1 MTHQAPDRLFL
12 DFQSAVAG
20 RYSLERELGRGGMG
34 VVYLAREVR
43 LDRPVAIKLLPPS
56 KASDPHLRERFQRE
70 ARTAAKLSHP
80 NIIPIHAVEEIGEF
94 VFFAMAYVEGE
105 TLTERVRR
113 RGPLAPSDASRV
125 LRDVA
130 WALAYAHG
138 QGVIHRDV
146 KPDNILLESGGRV
159 LVADFGIA
167 SVVAGAG
174 ALATGEV
181 VGTPEFMSPER
192 ALGEAVDARSDL
204 YSLGIVAYFA
214 CSGTLPFEGEK
225 ATDVLAKQVTQP
237 APALGTLAPLVPR
250 RLAQAID
257 RCLAKDPAERP
268 AGPGALADQL
278 SHALEQRRD
287 LPVALRAF
295 VKHDA
300 RLDGG
305 GVLLYPFA
313 MLFATPIA
321 AYITGSP
328 AVRFFTLVSGYT
340 LVPLGVLVNRARR
353 LLNAGFAHGDIGV
366 AFKAEIERSRE
377 ERAYGLGHGG
387 GPSLFE
393 KVLRWISAT
402 GLGTAALALS
412 GLVLWAP
419 PWAQTDLLITFG
431 WSLFGGLSSGVG
443 ALIML
448 QRRRD
453 VDAEFWGRLWTGRLG
468 RWMFSVAR
476 LFTGNKK
483 APASLT
489 HRPTELALGMAA
501 EQLYDSLPK
510 VTRQDVRDL
519 PDVVHRLEQDA
530 QKMRGRLEELQEALA
545 DVLHTAV
552 SLEPARA
559 TRHDLTVADLRA
571 ERDLVQQRLK
581 DAVAALETIRQNRQ
595 PREIGHDVVRTLG
608 WPALEPRLH
617 ESGAENVAPPAVIPR
632 EPFVV
637 IVAECFHADRDGFL
651 QRSGGAHGEE
661 VMHLADRAG
670 HVG

>member
-1 MTHQAPDRLFL
+1 MTHPPADRLFL
-12 DFQSAVAG
+12 DFQAAIAG

-56 KASDPHLRERFQRE
+56 KVSAPGLRERFQRE

-105 TLTERVRR
+105 TLTERVRN
-113 RGPLAPSDASRV
+113 RGPLAPSEASRV

-174 ALATGEV
+174 ALSTGEV
-181 VGTPEFMSPER
+181 VGTPEFMSPEQ

-204 YSLGIVAYFA
+204 YSLGIVGYFA
-214 CSGTLPFEGEK
+214 CSGTLPFEAEK
-225 ATDVLAKQVTQP
+225 ATEVLAKQVTEP
-237 APALGTLAPLVPR
+237 APPLANVAPLVPR

-257 RCLAKDPAERP
+257 RCLAKEPADRP
-268 AGPGALADQL
+268 DGPAALAEQL
-278 SHALEQRRD
+278 SHALEQRRE

-300 RLDGG
+300 RLDGS
-305 GVLLYPFA
+305 GVLLWPFV
-313 MLFATPIA
+313 MLVATPIA
-321 AYITGSP
+321 GMLTQSV
-328 AVRFFTLVSGYT
+328 AVGFMTLISGYT
-340 LVPLGVLVNRARR
+340 LVPLGVLINRARK
-353 LLNAGFAHGDIGV
+353 LLNAGFGHGDIGV
-366 AFKAEIERSRE
+366 AFKAEIDRSRE

-387 GPSLFE
+387 GPSWFE
-393 KVLRWISAT
+393 RVLRWIGGIGT
-402 GLGTAALALS
+402 GTAMVTLAIMNSIPLGEYTLMTTFAWTLTIGVGS
-412 GLVLWAP
+412 GM
-419 PWAQTDLLITFG
+419 
-431 WSLFGGLSSGVG
+431 G

-453 VDAEFWGRLWTGRLG
+453 VDAEFWGRFWTGRFG
-468 RWMFSVAR
+468 RWLFGVAR
-476 LFTGNKK
+476 MFTSAK
-483 APASLT
+483 ALPASLT

-501 EQLYDSLPK
+501 EQLYDTLPK
-510 VTRQDVRDL
+510 ETRQQLREL

-530 QKMRGRLEELQEALA
+530 QRMRARLEELQEALS
-545 DVLHTAV
+545 DVGQRGTPGTPD
-552 SLEPARA
+552 PAIGA
-559 TRHDLTVADLRA
+559 RHDRIVADLSA

-581 DAVAALETIRQNRQ
+581 DAVAALETIRLNLLRLHAGTGSVRSLTTDLGLAREVARSISAEVEGF
-595 PREIGHDVVRTLG
+595 REIEE
-608 WPALEPRLH
+608 AL
-617 ESGAENVAPPAVIPR
+617 
-632 EPFVV
+632 
-637 IVAECFHADRDGFL
+637 
-651 QRSGGAHGEE
+651 
-661 VMHLADRAG
+661 
-670 HVG
+670 